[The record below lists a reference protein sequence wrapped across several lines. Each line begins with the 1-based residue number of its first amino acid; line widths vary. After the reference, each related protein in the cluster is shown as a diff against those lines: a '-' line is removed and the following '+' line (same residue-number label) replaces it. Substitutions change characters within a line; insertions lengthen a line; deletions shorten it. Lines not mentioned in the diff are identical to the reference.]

1 MGRKNQLAFPGIIHE
16 GTEELTSQ
24 LKSQKRYAELLEDC
38 ELVLKRYPS
47 EEWQCMKLESLNDMK
62 RYREAVEYYE
72 ALETEARQT
81 CTPFLSQDLKEQYL
95 KAKNMMQYEVVEMEQ
110 IQKELMPVLLKPGA
124 TSCEYLEFVDI
135 YQFMMRVFARE
146 RISSQLLLLTL
157 AGRRELSWNPL
168 GCWKMPV
175 PAWKVRSGKRSAALI
190 CTHAMAATS
199 FWYSWQA
206 PGSRA
211 VKKPGSVFWN
221 AIVRSAGIRRSHCA
235 VNCAISV
242 RMSCNVAHEYC
253 HAVINP

>member
-1 MGRKNQLAFPGIIHE
+1 MPDMVSDEWVGKTSWRFRELYMRALR
-16 GTEELTSQ
+16 ELTSQ
-24 LKSQKRYAELLEDC
+24 LKSQKRYTELLEDC

-95 KAKNMMQYEVVEMEQ
+95 KAKVVEMEQ

-146 RISSQLLLLTL
+146 GISSQLLLLTL
-157 AGRRELSWNPL
+157 AGPQGAELESSGMLEAARSSLESAIQKTIRCSDLYTRYGSDQFLVLLASTGQQGGEEARERILE
-168 GCWKMPV
+168 CY
-175 PAWKVRSGKRSAALI
+175 R
-190 CTHAMAATS
+190 
-199 FWYSWQA
+199 
-206 PGSRA
+206 
-211 VKKPGSVFWN
+211 
-221 AIVRSAGIRRSHCA
+221 
-235 VNCAISV
+235 AIS
-242 RMSCNVAHEYC
+242 R
-253 HAVINP
+253 NPQITLRCELRDVCPDEP